1 MSLRDAPDL
10 PLVRVQRCVM
20 VRVDAETGES
30 ELRHV
35 GAPDGDEASCTQARH
50 RGSIVLGC
58 RRIFQHDRAGRGHAA
73 GDVEQILDRDRNA
86 GEWRRRRTARAQT
99 VAVISCCQRFLRMN
113 LQKDTL
119 PFSRLIRDP
128 RQALLHEAAAFHG
141 TAEISCELEE
151 RGHCL

>member
-1 MSLRDAPDL
+1 MPSPEKANSVI
-10 PLVRVQRCVM
+10 LVRPMGMKPAARRRATAGASCLAAGASFSTIEPDVVTPPAMSHRSLI
-20 VRVDAETGES
+20 ETGMPANGE
-30 ELRHV
+30 
-35 GAPDGDEASCTQARH
+35 GAAP
-50 RGSIVLGC
+50 
-58 RRIFQHDRAGRGHAA
+58 
-73 GDVEQILDRDRNA
+73 
-86 GEWRRRRTARAQT
+86 RAQT